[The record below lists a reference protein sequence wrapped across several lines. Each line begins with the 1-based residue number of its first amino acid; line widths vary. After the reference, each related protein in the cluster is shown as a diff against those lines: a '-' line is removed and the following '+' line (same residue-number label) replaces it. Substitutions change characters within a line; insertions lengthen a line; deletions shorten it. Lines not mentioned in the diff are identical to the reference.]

1 LVDEE
6 CFPILSVLWGQG
18 KGGTGGGVGWEQEQ
32 RKDREASQ
40 KKGWRSQSLAHI
52 RIWFLSNIP
61 SY

>member
-32 RKDREASQ
+32 RKDKEASQ
-40 KKGWRSQSLAHI
+40 KKG
-52 RIWFLSNIP
+52 
-61 SY
+61 